1 MSAKIVRVYKIS
13 ESAMLRALRE
23 QMKAE
28 PTLLEWYDD
37 RSGDFGSWASNRVS
51 AKMDDAIENYARP
64 VAQEA
69 MRLLRESKK
78 QHTLEDRFAFA
89 HKGFALMDSVQGTRH
104 RVFSYEEWDNA
115 VDTYFDAAK
124 AIAANPV
131 AMRSYLE
138 RGNVVYWHPAV
149 PDGAA
154 FRSIDHL
161 FRAIDK
167 ESPSKYRDLLTPLRN
182 DLNVI
187 DLPFHVS
194 ATPMEGMEEGRMLIA
209 SVLHLSIRKNKDR
222 QDEIELLFFPLVS
235 TVNLA
240 TTTVDYTTH
249 ATKNVDGRWV
259 LSEGDR
265 QPRAGEKPRAFY
277 GDYPITYRAPL
288 TGDVAAVFNGRRL
301 RPLLRQALTEAGYK
315 ELSKSPSTFSG
326 PRAFYE
332 DTLGRFSIRQPHG
345 GGTGWPDITR

>member
-1 MSAKIVRVYKIS
+1 MSAKIVRVFKIS
-13 ESAMLRALRE
+13 ESALRRTLRE
-23 QMKAE
+23 GLKDE
-28 PTLLEWYDD
+28 PALLAWYDD
-37 RSGDFGSWASNRVS
+37 RSGDYGSWASNRVS
-51 AKMDDAIENYARP
+51 SKMDDAVENYARP
-64 VAQEA
+64 IAQEA

-78 QHTLEDRFAFA
+78 QYTLEDRFAFA

-104 RVFSYEEWDNA
+104 RVFSHEEWDNA

-138 RGNVVYWHPAV
+138 RGNVVYWYPAV
-149 PDGAA
+149 PDGSA

-161 FRAIDK
+161 FRAIDS
-167 ESPSKYRDLLTPLRN
+167 ESPSKYRDLLAPLRN

-187 DLPFHVS
+187 DLPFHRE
-194 ATPMEGMEEGRMLIA
+194 ANPQDYMEEGRMLIA

-222 QDEIELLFFPLVS
+222 ADEIELMFFPLVS
-235 TVNLA
+235 TRNLA
-240 TTTVDYTTH
+240 TTTVDHGTH

-259 LSEGDR
+259 LSPEQRGGGD
-265 QPRAGEKPRAFY
+265 KPLTFY

-288 TGDVAAVFNGRRL
+288 TGDVAAVFNKRRL

-332 DTLGRFSIRQPHG
+332 DTMGRFSIRQPHG
-345 GGTGWPDITR
+345 GGTGWPELTR